1 MTPVTMNDTLPTLA
15 NAEWLA
21 APAVRQVFVVLKAA
35 GEEAR
40 VAGGAVRNALMGFPV
55 GEVDFATTAT
65 PDKVIAAAVK
75 AGVKAVPTGLDHG
88 TVTLVIAGTG
98 FEVTTLR
105 QDIVTDGRRAIVRFG
120 RDWEADARR
129 RDFTVNAL
137 SVDQAGVV
145 YDPVGGFS
153 DILVRRVRF
162 IGEPDKRIAED
173 RLRILRFFRFHA
185 EVGEGIIDVAG
196 LAAATRAHDGLREL
210 SAERIGQEMRR
221 IAVAPRAAEA
231 VALMQDA
238 GVLPVVLGGVG
249 YLAQFATAVRFEAEV
264 GATPAVAPRLTVLA
278 CRIQEDVLRVVT
290 RLRLANIERDRMTST
305 LTAAASVAVLR
316 DARATRRLLYRL
328 GAERFRDGVVYA
340 AAWNGAADFTPWLD
354 LHRLPDRW
362 TVPAFPLAGRDVLGH
377 GTPRG
382 PLVGELLRAVEGWW
396 IDQDFAPD
404 ETALRRRLQQMLASA
419 Q

>member
-1 MTPVTMNDTLPTLA
+1 MTPVTMNNTLPTLA
-15 NAEWLA
+15 DAEWLA
-21 APAVRQVFVVLKAA
+21 APAVQRVFAVLEAA
-35 GEEAR
+35 GEEVR
-40 VAGGAVRNALMGFPV
+40 IAGGAVRNALMGLPV

-75 AGVKAVPTGLDHG
+75 AGVKGVPTGLDHG
-88 TVTLVIAGTG
+88 TVTLVVAGTG

-105 QDIVTDGRRAIVRFG
+105 QDIVTDGRHAVVRFG

-129 RDFTVNAL
+129 RDFTINAL
-137 SVDQAGVV
+137 SVDQKGVV
-145 YDPVGGFS
+145 HDPVGGFP
-153 DILVRRVRF
+153 DVLARRVRF

-185 EVGEGIIDVAG
+185 EVGEGAIDAAG
-196 LAAATRAHDGLREL
+196 LSAATRAHEGLREL
-210 SAERIGQEMRR
+210 SAERVGQEMRR
-221 IAVAPRAAEA
+221 IVVAPRAAET
-231 VALMQDA
+231 VALMQEA

-249 YLAQFATAVRFEAEV
+249 YLAQFAAAVRFDAEA
-264 GATPAVAPRLTVLA
+264 GTPPAVAPRLTILA
-278 CRIQEDVLRVVT
+278 CRIQEDVLRVST
-290 RLRLANIERDRMTST
+290 RLRLANAERDRMTST
-305 LTAAASVAVLR
+305 LTAAASVAALR

-340 AAWNGAADFTPWLD
+340 AAWSGAADFTSWLD
-354 LHRLPDRW
+354 LYRLPDRW

-382 PLVGELLRAVEGWW
+382 PLVGELLRAVEAWW
-396 IDQDFAPD
+396 IDQDFVPD
-404 ETALRRRLQQMLASA
+404 EAVLRRRLQQMLASA

>member
-1 MTPVTMNDTLPTLA
+1 MTPVTMNNTLRSLA

-21 APAVRQVFVVLKAA
+21 APAVQRVFAMLTAV
-35 GEEAR
+35 GEETR
-40 VAGGAVRNALMGFPV
+40 IAGGAVRNALMGLPV

-75 AGVKAVPTGLDHG
+75 AGVNAVPTGLDHG
-88 TVTLVIAGTG
+88 TVTLVVGGTG

-105 QDIVTDGRRAIVRFG
+105 RDILTDGRHAIVRFG

-129 RDFTVNAL
+129 RDFTINAL
-137 SVDQAGVV
+137 SVDQNGAVH
-145 YDPVGGFS
+145 DPVGGLP
-153 DILVRRVRF
+153 DILARRVRF

-185 EVGEGIIDVAG
+185 EVGEGDIDAAG
-196 LAAATRAHDGLREL
+196 LAAGTRAHEGLREL

-221 IAVAPRAAEA
+221 IVVASRAAET
-231 VALMQDA
+231 VALMQEA

-249 YLAQFATAVRFEAEV
+249 YLAQFASAVRFEAEV

-278 CRIQEDVLRVVT
+278 CRIQEDVLRVST
-290 RLRLANIERDRMTST
+290 RLRLANTERDGMIST
-305 LTAAASVAVLR
+305 LTAAASVAALR

-328 GAERFRDGVVYA
+328 GVERFREGVVYA
-340 AAWNGAADFTPWLD
+340 AAWNGAADFPPWLD
-354 LHRLPDRW
+354 LYRLPDRW

-377 GTPRG
+377 GTLRG
-382 PLVGELLRAVEGWW
+382 PVVGELLRAVEAWW

-404 ETALRRRLQQMLASA
+404 EAALRRRLQQMLASA